1 MNWFSSI
8 RILPSRFVRGR
19 KGKKKENY
27 LLTGGQ
33 SDSGPNHHIAQ
44 NLHMYI
50 HTCMEFYRRQRQ
62 RPHDDSPH
70 KRDLYFKRKKCQPS
84 QRERE
89 K

>member
-1 MNWFSSI
+1 
-8 RILPSRFVRGR
+8 
-19 KGKKKENY
+19 
-27 LLTGGQ
+27 
-33 SDSGPNHHIAQ
+33 
-44 NLHMYI
+44 MYI